1 MLPNKELAII
11 VYSCE
16 RNSDMWI
23 VFSIL
28 FRKYWAECPFE
39 VILVTDSYK
48 GNAES
53 GIYEDEAGETVFSKI
68 VVCDGD
74 WSYMIKTA
82 IDAVETPFV
91 SLWMD
96 DYLLCDY
103 VQEHVL
109 KKYIEIMRRYHAA
122 NVRLVSPV
130 SWPESYVKKRKD
142 VGIWKPGTAY
152 SMSTQI
158 GIWDVNFLKRN
169 IKDGWSAWDFERK
182 GSLEIKDKEHPVL
195 VALDYVFPY
204 EEGVRRGKW
213 MDQGVRLCRRNN
225 IDLDFERRKQMSS
238 FEMAEIYFKGGILEI
253 NPTLV
258 VKIQNCCNN
267 IKNFIGK
274 QNEKGV
280 KEKSRGKIRR

>member
-1 MLPNKELAII
+1 MLLNRELAII

-16 RNSDMWI
+16 RNSDMWT
-23 VFSIL
+23 VFSTL

-39 VILVTDSYK
+39 VILVTDSYRGK
-48 GNAES
+48 DKS
-53 GIYEDEAGETVFSKI
+53 GVYEDEERETVFSKI

-82 IDAVETPFV
+82 INVAGTPFV

-122 NVRLVSPV
+122 NIRLVGSE
-130 SWPESYVKKRKD
+130 SWLELYVIKRKNI
-142 VGIWKPGTAY
+142 GIWKPGTAY

-158 GIWDVNFLKRN
+158 GIWDVEFLKRN

-182 GSLEIKDKEHPVL
+182 GSVEIIDKEHPLL
-195 VALDYVFPY
+195 VSLDYIFPY

-213 MDQGVRLCRRNN
+213 MDNGVRLCKRNN
-225 IDLDFERRKQMSS
+225 IDLDFGRRKQMSN
-238 FEMAEIYFKGGILEI
+238 FDMAWIYFKGGILEI

-258 VKIQNCCNN
+258 VKIQNCCTN
-267 IKNFIGK
+267 IKKLFLGI
-274 QNEKGV
+274 
-280 KEKSRGKIRR
+280 